1 MRIIS
6 GSLKGRRIR
15 FSKNIRPTQNKVRKA
30 IFDCLGDFV
39 KGSIFLEL
47 FAGSGAVGIE
57 AFSYGA
63 KEVSFV
69 EQDSL
74 CLRLIESN
82 LKLLGLESYRLY
94 RKDSMDS
101 FDFLSKKRLRF
112 DIIFLDPPYLK
123 DLAKNSL
130 LSLSAC
136 DIVAAQGVVVLEHHK
151 REELPREAVGNG
163 RDRSLLLFKQKRY
176 GDKVLSFFRRETS
189 NQKPE

>member
-1 MRIIS
+1 MQIIS
-6 GSLKGRRIR
+6 GSLKGRRIL
-15 FSKNIRPTQNKVRKA
+15 FPKNIRPTQNKVRKA

>member
-1 MRIIS
+1 M
-6 GSLKGRRIR
+6 
-15 FSKNIRPTQNKVRKA
+15 RKA

-130 LSLSAC
+130 LSLSVC

-163 RDRSLLLFKQKRY
+163 CDRSLLLFKQKRY
-176 GDKVLSFFRRETS
+176 GDKVLSFFRRETR
-189 NQKPE
+189 NQ